1 MAKTFIIRDFPEE
14 LHKDAKIAAVL
25 EGITLKEL
33 ILRAIRR
40 YVELL
45 KDDQPAESEGR

>member
-1 MAKTFIIRDFPEE
+1 MGKTYIIRDFPEE

-33 ILRAIRR
+33 ILRAVRR